1 MKMVICSMERVII
14 RAYGLPVDKAV
25 KIVAMVGVDNML
37 KNQIDRDD
45 SIVGF
50 EDCMIYLTTKNRN
63 SIGIDVWKPK
73 VDHSNERANC

>member
-1 MKMVICSMERVII
+1 MERAII

-25 KIVAMVGVDNML
+25 KIVAQVGVDNML
-37 KNQIDRDD
+37 KNQIDGDD

-50 EDCMIYLTTKNRN
+50 QDCAIYLTTKNRK

-73 VDHSNERANC
+73 RDTSNDRANCYTIG